1 MQASRADV
9 ITSRGCFAR
18 DYELGR
24 SAAMRDLERSVL
36 GCDYGGT
43 SWTTRREA
51 GRIAELLGLRP
62 GVRLL
67 DVGAGAGWPGL
78 YLAQVTGCDV
88 VLADL
93 PVVGLQTALERAAA
107 DGLEERC
114 RVVVTDGAALPFGE
128 SSFDAVSHSDVLCC
142 MPAKLAMLQA
152 CQRVA
157 CTGARMVFSV
167 IAPAASLSESERQL
181 AIESGPPF
189 VDVARDYSLL
199 LEESGWRVQERIDV
213 TIEFAQSIR
222 TWLGGMKISAEALSK
237 VLGVD
242 EFAERVMRKQA
253 TLAAIDRGL
262 LKREIFAA
270 IAATSPQTRAA
281 CLRSSPA
288 RHVEVGRQERVAR
301 AQCTSSSRRA
311 RRRFRFEEPAR

>member
-1 MQASRADV
+1 
-9 ITSRGCFAR
+9 
-18 DYELGR
+18 
-24 SAAMRDLERSVL
+24 MRDLERSVL

-51 GRIAELLGLRP
+51 GRITVLLGLRP

-78 YLAQVTGCDV
+78 YLAQATGCDV
-88 VLADL
+88 VLADV
-93 PVVGLQTALERAAA
+93 PVVGLQIALERAAA
-107 DGLEERC
+107 DGFGERC
-114 RVVVTDGAALPFGE
+114 RVVVADGAALPFGE

-152 CQRVA
+152 CRSVA

-189 VDVARDYSLL
+189 VDVDRDYSLL
-199 LEESGWRVQERIDV
+199 LEQSGWRVQERIDA
-213 TIEFAQSIR
+213 TAEFAQSIR
-222 TWLGGMKISAEALSK
+222 TWLEGMKTHVGALIK

-242 EFAERVMRKQA
+242 EFSERLKRKQA

-270 IAATSPQTRAA
+270 ITATGTQSRPHDLVSPR
-281 CLRSSPA
+281 
-288 RHVEVGRQERVAR
+288 
-301 AQCTSSSRRA
+301 
-311 RRRFRFEEPAR
+311 

>member
-1 MQASRADV
+1 
-9 ITSRGCFAR
+9 
-18 DYELGR
+18 
-24 SAAMRDLERSVL
+24 MRDLERSVL

-78 YLAQVTGCDV
+78 YLAHVTGCDV

-93 PVVGLQTALERAAA
+93 PVVGLQIALERAAA
-107 DGLEERC
+107 DGFEERC
-114 RVVVTDGAALPFGE
+114 RVVVADGAALPFGE

-152 CQRVA
+152 CRRVA

-167 IAPAASLSESERQL
+167 IAPAASLSASERQV
-181 AIESGPPF
+181 AIASGPQF
-189 VDVARDYSLL
+189 VDVGGDYAIL
-199 LEESGWRVQERIDV
+199 LEQSGWRVQERMDV
-213 TIEFAQSIR
+213 TAEFAQSIG
-222 TWLGGMKISAEALSK
+222 TWLEGMKTRVGALTK

-242 EFAERVMRKQA
+242 EFAEGVKRKQA

-270 IAATSPQTRAA
+270 ITATAPQT
-281 CLRSSPA
+281 
-288 RHVEVGRQERVAR
+288 
-301 AQCTSSSRRA
+301 
-311 RRRFRFEEPAR
+311 